1 MKFAR
6 FNDEILAAAATR
18 GASDEIQLAAD
29 VNRRSSPAVKN
40 ACASIEVVVVLPCV
54 PETPIAYLEFSIS

>member
-1 MKFAR
+1 MVEIVEIVQMIGVDIQNHRDRRMKMQEARMKFAR

-29 VNRRSSPAVKN
+29 VNRRVFAGG
-40 ACASIEVVVVLPCV
+40 
-54 PETPIAYLEFSIS
+54 